1 MNNFFKTERNP
12 NTPWHFPHFTNTPTL
27 FSTPTPSLFNPST
40 SSNFVSPSSSLITHR
55 HRVLDDMFHTLRI
68 YVQTEEEAA
77 AVRSAIGP
85 VRCNLSIQPMNT
97 FTPFSIDMPDNGSVK
112 TLCFC
117 MPGVERSTLN
127 VELDK
132 TGQIL
137 HITGQIKKMAPFTL
151 THRAPAETRFVTS
164 KDHNSLDEGLLTIC
178 YTLESCRQFEKI
190 Y

>member
-1 MNNFFKTERNP
+1 M
-12 NTPWHFPHFTNTPTL
+12 
-27 FSTPTPSLFNPST
+27 
-40 SSNFVSPSSSLITHR
+40 ITHR

-68 YVQTEEEAA
+68 YVQTDEEAA
-77 AVRSAIGP
+77 AVRSAIGT
-85 VRCNLSIQPMNT
+85 VRCNLLIQPMNT
-97 FTPFSIDMPDNGSVK
+97 FTPFSIDMPDNGPVK

-117 MPGVERSTLN
+117 MPGVDRTTLN

-137 HITGQIKKMAPFTL
+137 RITGQIKKLLPFTL
-151 THRAPAETRFVTS
+151 THKAPNEMRIVTS
-164 KDHNSLDEGLLTIC
+164 KDQISLDEGLLTIY